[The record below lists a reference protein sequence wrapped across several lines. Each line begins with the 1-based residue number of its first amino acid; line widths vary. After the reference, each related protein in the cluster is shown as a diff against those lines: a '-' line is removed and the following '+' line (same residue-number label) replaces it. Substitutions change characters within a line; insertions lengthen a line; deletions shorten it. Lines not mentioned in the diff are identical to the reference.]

1 MKRLL
6 PLLLLAGCADAPAPK
21 APSYRELVLADTPL
35 VYLDFTDGAAPGVA
49 KGGVTFVD
57 SLPGLGR
64 AASLDGRDGR
74 IVLPRPEPMSAGNS
88 IELWFRAASGS
99 RGDLVNYKIEEGAR
113 DFGLFSCLDGENSV
127 SAYENLAHTASADG
141 VAIEAWHHVVVTR
154 DASSTVTLY
163 VDGVARGS
171 GTGGMAWDFDA
182 PLLIGCNHRA
192 EDPDS
197 ITFPF
202 HGLVDEVALYRGA
215 LSPARV
221 AAHFAAVGASSPKK
235 ADPLKPA
242 LPAFVPP
249 AVTGTIDK
257 EGFELLDSL
266 DCFVYRLGHKETE
279 PARTFKLV
287 DGAIVCTG
295 SPSGYMQTRRSY
307 RNFTLRYEWR
317 FAKPAGLKDYSKFG
331 GNSGCLLFITAP
343 AALGVWPKSIEI
355 QGMNRDAGMILPI
368 PRSVKCR
375 FSVDEPARK
384 GSIKPLGEWN
394 AEEIV
399 ANEGQVTVSI
409 NGVKVSSI
417 SECELKEG
425 PIGFQS
431 EGAEIHWRAIRIKE
445 SK

>member
-6 PLLLLAGCADAPAPK
+6 PLLLLAGCSDGPAPA
-21 APSYRELVLADTPL
+21 AATYRDLVLADQPVL
-35 VYLDFTDGAAPGVA
+35 YLEFTDGAPA
-49 KGGVTFVD
+49 KGGVTFVP

-74 IVLPRPEPMSAGNS
+74 IVLPRPPAMPGGCS
-88 IELWFRAASGS
+88 IELWYRTSSGS

-113 DFGLFSCLDGENSV
+113 DFGIFSCLEGGNTL
-127 SAYENLAHTASADG
+127 SAYENMTHTASADG
-141 VAIEAWHHVVVTR
+141 VAIDAWHHVVVTR
-154 DASSTVTLY
+154 DASAIVTLY

-171 GTGGMAWDFDA
+171 GTGGMPWDFDA
-182 PLLIGCNHRA
+182 PLIIGCNHRA

-202 HGLVDEVALYRGA
+202 TGLVDEVALYRGA
-215 LSPARV
+215 LPAARV
-221 AAHFAAVGASSPKK
+221 AAHFAAVGTTAPKK
-235 ADPLKPA
+235 PDPPKPA
-242 LPAFVPP
+242 VPAFVPP

-266 DCFVYRLGHKETE
+266 DCFIYRLGHKDAE

-287 DGAIVCTG
+287 DGAIVCSG
-295 SPSGYMQTRRSY
+295 NPAGYMQTRRSY
-307 RNFTLRYEWR
+307 RNFTLRFEWR
-317 FAKPAGLKDYSKFG
+317 FARPAGLADDSKFG
-331 GNSGCLLFITAP
+331 GNSGTLLFITSP
-343 AALGVWPKSIEI
+343 NALGIWPKSIEI
-355 QGMNRDAGMILPI
+355 QGMNRDAGMILAI
-368 PRSVKCR
+368 PRAVKCK
-375 FSVDEPARK
+375 FAVDEPARK
-384 GSIKPLGEWN
+384 KSIKPLGEWN

-399 ANEGQVTVSI
+399 ANEGQVAVSI
-409 NGVKVSSI
+409 NGTKVSTI

-445 SK
+445 TK